1 MIVSYSGYQTKGWQ
15 NDCLTSI
22 IAGSSDY
29 EYGAEVIRYLLGKGA
44 DIHARTLW
52 GDTAAHYA
60 ALYSSCQVLS
70 CLVEEGCPVGKDVS
84 KLNETILLIQQI
96 QRK

>member
-1 MIVSYSGYQTKGWQ
+1 MLAIQAIKQKVHAIRLHLTFIVS
-15 NDCLTSI
+15 
-22 IAGSSDY
+22 GSSDY
-29 EYGAEVIRYLLGKGA
+29 EYGVEVIRYLLGKGA
-44 DIHARTLW
+44 DVHARTLW

-84 KLNETILLIQQI
+84 KFNETMLLIQ
-96 QRK
+96 

>member
-1 MIVSYSGYQTKGWQ
+1 M
-15 NDCLTSI
+15 TSI

-29 EYGAEVIRYLLGKGA
+29 EYGVEVIRYLLGKGA